1 MRLLLRPVH
10 YGKRRLEAGQ
20 PVPPDV
26 APEVLARWEHLGV
39 VGPDSA
45 GGKVEDH
52 ADPAEQADEPKPKPA
67 LKKRAPAKK
76 KQEA

>member
-1 MRLLLRPVH
+1 MRPLLRPVH
-10 YGKRRLEAGQ
+10 HGKRRLEAGS
-20 PVPPDV
+20 PVPPDL
-26 APEVLARWEHLGV
+26 APEALARWEHLGV

-52 ADPAEQADEPKPKPA
+52 ADPAEQADEPKPAPKKKA
-67 LKKRAPAKK
+67 LAKK